1 MARIVTSPPDA
12 ERRHPYAAIEPY
24 AAGVLD
30 VADGHAIAWELSG
43 NPRGRP
49 AVVLHG
55 GPGGGRT
62 PDHRR
67 LFDPARYSVLLF
79 DQRGCGGSRPHASLN
94 ANTTWHLVADI
105 ERLRRMIGVR
115 QWLVLGGSWGC
126 ALALAYAQTHPER
139 VSALVLRGVFT
150 GRRCEVAWVVGGGAA
165 RLFPDHWEHLVA
177 LVPDE
182 RRGDVLGAYRALLA
196 SRDRGVRLVAARRW
210 CRWERAISLLS
221 PVGPAGSDA
230 ADEDAELALAEIGMH
245 YFAHGC
251 FLRDGQL
258 LADAGRLAGIPG
270 ILVQGRYDAVTP
282 PRTAFDLHRAW
293 PGSDLVIVSDAGHA
307 SSEPGLSHHL
317 VAATDRLAEPTMRS
331 S

>member
-1 MARIVTSPPDA
+1 VPRVVTSPPVA
-12 ERRHPYAAIEPY
+12 ERRHPHPAIEPY

-94 ANTTWHLVADI
+94 ANTTAHLVADV
-105 ERLRRMIGVR
+105 ERLRQMVGVE
-115 QWLVLGGSWGC
+115 QWLILGGSWGC

-150 GRRCEVAWVVGGGAA
+150 GRRCEVAWLVGGGAA
-165 RLFPDHWEHLVA
+165 RLFPDHWEHVVA
-177 LVPDE
+177 LVPDD

-196 SRDRGVRLVAARRW
+196 SPHREVRLVAARRW

-221 PVGPAGSDA
+221 PVEPTGPDA
-230 ADEDAELALAEIGMH
+230 VDEDAALALAEISVH

-293 PGSDLVIVSDAGHA
+293 PGSELVIVSDAGHA
-307 SSEPGLSHHL
+307 SSEPGLSHYL
-317 VAATDRLAEPTMRS
+317 LAATDRLAESTTR
-331 S
+331 